1 MTLLILPS
9 KTLSSGLPFN
19 MSQRDSDLAETTY
32 LVQYFSGLVRYVSGA
47 YLSSNERNPHSDL
60 LAVKS
65 PDFIA

>member
-1 MTLLILPS
+1 MTLPLLPR
-9 KTLSSGLPFN
+9 KTFPSGLPFI
-19 MSQRDSDLAETTY
+19 MSQRDSDLAEISY

-47 YLSSNERNPHSDL
+47 SLSSNERNPHSDL